1 MPQKDYYQ
9 ILGVSENASD
19 EEIKKAYRDL
29 AKRYHPDRNP
39 GDKQAE
45 ERFKEITEAYEVL
58 KDPEKRK
65 QYDQLRRMQQSGG
78 FTGAE
83 GFDFSHFRQGF
94 GGGAHAEE
102 GFGGFGFEDLFS
114 QFFDQGEFIRQER
127 YGPQKGEDLYAE
139 VTIPFDMS
147 VKGGTITVQVPRHEV
162 CPRCAGTGAE
172 PGSKVQTCP
181 VCKGTGVVSEGLGGF
196 AFSRPC
202 PNCQGRGKIIS
213 QPCRQCGGSGRVQVV
228 RTIRLNIPPGVEDG
242 QTLRVPGQ
250 GEPGAAGG
258 RPGDLYVKVRV
269 KEDRFFKRK
278 GANVYVEVP
287 ISFVQAALG
296 TKIRV
301 RTPHG
306 KKVELR
312 VPPGTQPGTTFRLR
326 GMGLRTR
333 NAQGDMYVTVKVT
346 IPKQLTERQKQLL
359 REFQRAA

>member
-1 MPQKDYYQ
+1 MPQKDYYK
-9 ILGVSENASD
+9 ILGVSENASED
-19 EEIKKAYRDL
+19 EIKKAYREL

-65 QYDQLRRMQQSGG
+65 QYDELRRMQQSGAFG
-78 FTGAE
+78 GAG
-83 GFDFSHFRQGF
+83 GFDFSQFRQGQ
-94 GGGAHAEE
+94 GGGARAEDV
-102 GFGGFGFEDLFS
+102 FGGLGFEDLFS

-139 VTIPFDMS
+139 ITVPFDMA
-147 VKGGTITVQVPRHEV
+147 VKGGTVTVRVPRHEV
-162 CPRCAGTGAE
+162 CPRCGGTGAE
-172 PGSKVQTCP
+172 PGAKVQTCP
-181 VCKGTGVVSEGLGGF
+181 VCKGKGVVSEGLGGF

-202 PNCQGRGKIIS
+202 PRCQGRGVIITN
-213 QPCRQCGGSGRVQVV
+213 PCRQCGGSGRVEVV
-228 RTIRLNIPPGVEDG
+228 RSVRVTIPPGIEDG
-242 QTLRVPGQ
+242 QTLRLPGQ
-250 GEPGAAGG
+250 GEPGPAGG

-269 KEDRFFKRK
+269 QEDRFFKRK

-333 NAQGDMYVTVKVT
+333 NAQGDMFVTVKVQ
-346 IPKQLTERQKQLL
+346 IPKHLTERQKQLL
-359 REFQRAA
+359 REFAKAA